1 MKNKSSNIIVGLCIG
16 IMLIILGISI
26 TVPNVISKEY
36 TNCKVTDKESV
47 TVNND
52 NQYRIY
58 TTCGTFV
65 VQDSVV
71 HFRFDSA
78 DVYGAI
84 AVNSTYTLNTVG
96 MRFGLFSMFPNIL
109 QFKDELKKD
118 LKVLF

>member
-26 TVPNVISKEY
+26 TVPNVVSKEY

-52 NQYRIY
+52 NQYRVY

-84 AVNSTYTLNTVG
+84 AVNSTYTFNTVG

-109 QFKDELKKD
+109 QFKEE
-118 LKVLF
+118 